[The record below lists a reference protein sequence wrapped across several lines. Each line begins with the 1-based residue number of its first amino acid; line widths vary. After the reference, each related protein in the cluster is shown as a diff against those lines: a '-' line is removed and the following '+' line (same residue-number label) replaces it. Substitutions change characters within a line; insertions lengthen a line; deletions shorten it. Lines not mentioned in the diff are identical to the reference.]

1 MGFLAKHCKKLNMK
15 KVFLLLILFVTHSVY
30 SQNIP
35 NIPSNVNIESIS
47 DVELLKLWEDAKK
60 EGYSL
65 DQLKTLARAQG
76 ASEMDISKFTKRIN
90 ALQTVSEDTKENDG
104 AIEKTLT
111 SMFGI
116 IPEKEEQNQLT
127 PEEAKLPIFGMDFFE
142 SQSENLNFSN
152 SPQLNLATPS
162 SYQLGPGDELEI
174 LVWGASENTYL
185 STINTS
191 GYIKIDR
198 VAPIYLSGFTV
209 SGAKNRVKKALSKI
223 YSGIS
228 GADESFTKVF
238 FDLNLVKS
246 RSIIV
251 NMVGSI
257 KNPGTYTLPS
267 VTSPLNA
274 LYAAGG
280 PTENGSF
287 RNIKIFRN
295 NRFYKSIDLYEYF
308 INGTSPNI
316 TLRDQDVIIVPK
328 YENRAFVNGEFKET
342 GIFEFKT
349 NETIHDLILFTGG
362 FTPFGFDKKV
372 FIESVSG
379 INKETQSVSDDLFS
393 STNINDGDIIMASA
407 ISGNFNNKV
416 TIEGSVN
423 LPGNYSITESP
434 DLKSLIINA
443 RGLSIDALKTRAI
456 VYRTN
461 DGIESGMLSV
471 NLNDILNDKTEF
483 LFKNND
489 RVQVFSKK
497 NVLDVKTVEIKGEVN
512 SPGIFDFYDGM
523 TVLDLILMSEGV
535 KRTGS
540 FVSIDLYRETLDIDG
555 TPFKSISVDLN
566 SEYGTYNMENNP
578 SLNENDM
585 VVVRNKEGYSLPEFA
600 QIQGLVRSPGFYSIL
615 SNKYSLYDLLE
626 DSGGILP
633 DGSVSGVKIRRVNIT
648 KKEIDEALE
657 NFASDSSSIEI
668 KKQPEYIEFGI
679 DVEKLL
685 ESKGSDFKYN
695 VILKN
700 GDVVTVPKADNTI
713 EVIGEVEQPTVV
725 SYKKGLS
732 TSDAINQAGGFTE
745 IAKKRGIFV
754 VYQNGT
760 ISSNKKFFIFN
771 TMPKLKP
778 GSKIVVPKRVPNPN
792 KTSLTELVG
801 LTSTLATLVVLIR
814 SL

>member
-127 PEEAKLPIFGMDFFE
+127 SEEAKLPIFGMDFFE

-185 STINTS
+185 STINAS

-267 VTSPLNA
+267 VSSPLNA

-316 TLRDQDVIIVPK
+316 TLRDQDVIVVPK

-362 FTPFGFDKKV
+362 FSPFGFDKKV

-434 DLKSLIINA
+434 DLKSLIISA

-461 DGIESGMLSV
+461 DGIENGMLSV

-512 SPGIFDFYDGM
+512 SPGIFDFYEGM

-585 VVVRNKEGYSLPEFA
+585 VIVRIKEGYSLPEFA

-633 DGSVSGVKIRRVNIT
+633 DGSVSGVKIRRVNRT

-668 KKQPEYIEFGI
+668 KKQLEYIEFGI

-685 ESKGSDFKYN
+685 ESKGGDFKYN

-700 GDVVTVPKADNTI
+700 GDIVSVPKADNTI

-725 SYKKGLS
+725 NYKKGLS

-745 IAKKRGIFV
+745 VAKKRGVFV

>member
-1 MGFLAKHCKKLNMK
+1 MK
-15 KVFLLLILFVTHSVY
+15 KIFLILILFFTFSVH

-35 NIPSNVNIESIS
+35 GIPSTVDIESIS
-47 DVELLKLWEDAKK
+47 DKDLSKLWEDAKK
-60 EGYSL
+60 EGYTL

-76 ASEMDISKFTKRIN
+76 ASEQDISKFSERIMS
-90 ALQTVSEDTKENDG
+90 LQTLNDDKVEDDTV
-104 AIEKTLT
+104 EKTLS

-116 IPEKEEQNQLT
+116 VAEKEENNQLIS
-127 PEEAKLPIFGMDFFE
+127 EEAKLPIFGMDFFE
-142 SQSENLNFSN
+142 SQSKNQNLSN
-152 SPQLNLATPS
+152 SPQLNLATPG

-185 STINTS
+185 STINSS

-198 VAPIYLSGFTV
+198 IAPIYLSGFTV
-209 SGAKNRVKKALSKI
+209 SSAKNRVKKALSKI
-223 YSGIS
+223 YSGIDEV
-228 GADESFTKVF
+228 DESFTKVF

-246 RSIIV
+246 RSIII

-295 NRFYKSIDLYEYF
+295 NSFYKSIDLYEYF
-308 INGTSPNI
+308 VNGTSPNI
-316 TLRDQDVIIVPK
+316 TLRDQDVIIIPK

-349 NETIHDLILFTGG
+349 NETISDLILFTGG
-362 FTPFGFDKKV
+362 FSPFGFDKKV

-379 INKETQSVSDDLFS
+379 INKESQSVSEDLFS
-393 STNINDGDIIMASA
+393 STNINDGDIIMANA

-416 TIEGSVN
+416 TIEGAVN
-423 LPGNYSITESP
+423 LPGNYSIIESP
-434 DLKSLIINA
+434 DLKSLIVSA
-443 RGLSIDALKTRAI
+443 RGLSVDALKTRAI
-456 VYRTN
+456 VFRTN
-461 DGIESGMLSV
+461 DGIENGMLSV

-489 RVQVFSKK
+489 RVKVFSKR
-497 NVLDVKTVEIKGEVN
+497 NVLDTRSVEIKGEVN
-512 SPGIFDFYDGM
+512 SPGVFDFYDGM
-523 TVLDLILMSEGV
+523 TVLDLVLMSEGM

-540 FVSIDLYRETLDIDG
+540 FVSIDLYRETLDVDG
-555 TPFKSISVDLN
+555 TPYKSISVDLS
-566 SEYGTYNMENNP
+566 SEYGTYNMKNNP
-578 SLNENDM
+578 VLNENDM
-585 VVVRNKEGYSLPEFA
+585 VVVRIKEGYSLPEFA
-600 QIQGLVRSPGFYSIL
+600 EIKGLVKAPGFYSIL

-626 DSGGILP
+626 DSGGVLP
-633 DGSVSGVKIRRVNIT
+633 NGSVSGIKIKRVNLS
-648 KKEIDEALE
+648 KKEIDKALE
-657 NFASDSSSIEI
+657 DFASDSSGIEANE
-668 KKQPEYIEFGI
+668 QLEYIEFGI

-685 ESKGSDFKYN
+685 DSKGSDFKYN
-695 VILKN
+695 VILKD
-700 GDVVTVPKADNTI
+700 GDIVSVPKIDNTI
-713 EVIGEVEQPTVV
+713 EVVGEVEQPTVV
-725 SYKKGLS
+725 NYKKGLS
-732 TSDAINQAGGFTE
+732 ASEAINQAGGFTE
-745 IAKKRGIFV
+745 ISKKRGVFV

-760 ISSNKKFFIFN
+760 ISSNKRFLIFN

-778 GSKIVVPKRVPNPN
+778 GSKIVVPKRIPNPN
-792 KTSLTELVG
+792 KTSLADLVG
-801 LTSTLATLVVLIR
+801 ITSTLATLVVLIR

>member
-1 MGFLAKHCKKLNMK
+1 MF
-15 KVFLLLILFVTHSVY
+15 FTFSVH

-35 NIPSNVNIESIS
+35 GIPSNVNIESIS
-47 DVELLKLWEDAKK
+47 DKDLSKLWEDAKK
-60 EGYSL
+60 EGYTL

-76 ASEMDISKFTKRIN
+76 ASEQDISKFSERIMS
-90 ALQTVSEDTKENDG
+90 LQTLNDDKALDDTV
-104 AIEKTLT
+104 EKTLS

-116 IPEKEEQNQLT
+116 VAEKEENNQLIS
-127 PEEAKLPIFGMDFFE
+127 EETKLPIFGMDFFK
-142 SQSENLNFSN
+142 SQSKNQNLSN
-152 SPQLNLATPS
+152 SPQLNLATPG

-185 STINTS
+185 SKINLS

-198 VAPIYLSGFTV
+198 IAPIYLSGFTV

-223 YSGIS
+223 YSGIDE
-228 GADESFTKVF
+228 ADESFTKVF

-246 RSIIV
+246 RSIII

-295 NRFYKSIDLYEYF
+295 NSFYKSIDLYEYF
-308 INGTSPNI
+308 VNGTSPNI

-342 GIFEFKT
+342 GIFEFKA
-349 NETIHDLILFTGG
+349 NETISDLILFTGG
-362 FTPFGFDKKV
+362 FSPFGFDKKV

-379 INKETQSVSDDLFS
+379 INKESQSVSEDLFN
-393 STNINDGDIIMASA
+393 STNINDGDIIIANA

-416 TIEGSVN
+416 TIEGAVN
-423 LPGNYSITESP
+423 LPGNYSIIESP
-434 DLKSLIINA
+434 DLKSLIISA
-443 RGLSIDALKTRAI
+443 KGLSIDALKTRAI
-456 VYRTN
+456 VFRTN
-461 DGIESGMLSV
+461 DGIENGMLSV

-489 RVQVFSKK
+489 RVKVFSKK
-497 NVLDVKTVEIKGEVN
+497 NVLDTRSVEIKGEVN
-512 SPGIFDFYDGM
+512 SPGVFDFYDGM
-523 TVLDLILMSEGV
+523 TVLDLVLMSEGM

-540 FVSIDLYRETLDIDG
+540 FVSIDLYRETLDLNG
-555 TPFKSISVDLN
+555 TPYKSISVDLS
-566 SEYGTYNMENNP
+566 SEYGTYNLENNP
-578 SLNENDM
+578 VLNENDM
-585 VVVRNKEGYSLPEFA
+585 VVVRIKEGYSLPEFA
-600 QIQGLVRSPGFYSIL
+600 EIKGLVKAPGFYSIL

-626 DSGGILP
+626 DSGGVLP
-633 DGSVSGVKIRRVNIT
+633 NGSVSGIKIKRVNVS

-657 NFASDSSSIEI
+657 DFASNSSGIEANE
-668 KKQPEYIEFGI
+668 QLEYIEFGI

-685 ESKGSDFKYN
+685 DSKGSDFKNN
-695 VILKN
+695 VILKD
-700 GDVVTVPKADNTI
+700 GDIVSVPKIDNTI
-713 EVIGEVEQPTVV
+713 EVVGEVEQPTVV
-725 SYKKGLS
+725 NYKKGLS
-732 TSDAINQAGGFTE
+732 AFEAINQAGGFTE
-745 IAKKRGIFV
+745 IAKKRGVFV

-760 ISSNKKFFIFN
+760 ISSNKKFFVFN

-778 GSKIVVPKRVPNPN
+778 GSKIVVPKRIPNPN
-792 KTSLTELVG
+792 KTSIADLVG
-801 LTSTLATLVVLIR
+801 ITSTLATLVVLIR

>member
-1 MGFLAKHCKKLNMK
+1 MK
-15 KVFLLLILFVTHSVY
+15 KIFLILILFFTFSVH

-35 NIPSNVNIESIS
+35 GIPSNVNIESIS
-47 DVELLKLWEDAKK
+47 DKDLSKLWEDAKK
-60 EGYSL
+60 EGYTL

-76 ASEMDISKFTKRIN
+76 ASEQDISKFSERVMS
-90 ALQTVSEDTKENDG
+90 LQTLNDDKAEDDTV
-104 AIEKTLT
+104 EKTLS

-116 IPEKEEQNQLT
+116 VAEKEENNLLIS
-127 PEEAKLPIFGMDFFE
+127 EEAKLPIFGMDFFE
-142 SQSENLNFSN
+142 SQSKNQNLSN
-152 SPQLNLATPS
+152 SPQLNLATPG

-198 VAPIYLSGFTV
+198 IAPIYLSGFTV
-209 SGAKNRVKKALSKI
+209 SGAKNKVKKALSKI
-223 YSGIS
+223 YSGIDE
-228 GADESFTKVF
+228 ADESFTKVF

-246 RSIIV
+246 RSIII

-295 NRFYKSIDLYEYF
+295 NSFYKSIDLYEYF
-308 INGTSPNI
+308 VNGTSPNI

-349 NETIHDLILFTGG
+349 NETISDLILFTGG
-362 FTPFGFDKKV
+362 FSPFGFDKKV

-379 INKETQSVSDDLFS
+379 INKESQSVSEDLFS
-393 STNINDGDIIMASA
+393 STNINDGDIIMANA

-416 TIEGSVN
+416 TIEGAVN
-423 LPGNYSITESP
+423 LPGNYSIIESP
-434 DLKSLIINA
+434 DLKSLIVNA
-443 RGLSIDALKTRAI
+443 RGLSVDALKTRAI
-456 VYRTN
+456 VFRTN
-461 DGIESGMLSV
+461 DGIENGMLSV

-489 RVQVFSKK
+489 RVKVFSKK
-497 NVLDVKTVEIKGEVN
+497 NVLDTRNVEIKGEVN
-512 SPGIFDFYDGM
+512 SPGVFDFYDGM
-523 TVLDLILMSEGV
+523 TVLDLVLMSEGM

-540 FVSIDLYRETLDIDG
+540 FVSIDLYRETLDVDG
-555 TPFKSISVDLN
+555 TPYKSISVDLS

-578 SLNENDM
+578 VLNENDM
-585 VVVRNKEGYSLPEFA
+585 VIVRIKEGYSLPEFA
-600 QIQGLVRSPGFYSIL
+600 EIKGLVKAPGFYSIL

-626 DSGGILP
+626 DSGGVLP
-633 DGSVSGVKIRRVNIT
+633 NGSVSGIKIKRVNVS

-657 NFASDSSSIEI
+657 DFASGSSGIEANE
-668 KKQPEYIEFGI
+668 QLEYIEFGI

-685 ESKGSDFKYN
+685 DSKGSDFKYN
-695 VILKN
+695 VILKD
-700 GDVVTVPKADNTI
+700 GDIVSVPKIDNTI
-713 EVIGEVEQPTVV
+713 EVVGEVEQPTVV
-725 SYKKGLS
+725 NYKKGLS
-732 TSDAINQAGGFTE
+732 AFEAINQAGGFTE
-745 IAKKRGIFV
+745 ISKKRGVFV

-760 ISSNKKFFIFN
+760 ISSNKRFFIFN

-778 GSKIVVPKRVPNPN
+778 GSKIVVPKRIPNPN
-792 KTSLTELVG
+792 KTSLADLVG
-801 LTSTLATLVVLIR
+801 ITSTLATLVVLIR

>member
-1 MGFLAKHCKKLNMK
+1 M
-15 KVFLLLILFVTHSVY
+15 FVTFSVH
-30 SQNIP
+30 SQNLP
-35 NIPSNVNIESIS
+35 VVPSNIDIESIS
-47 DVELLKLWEDAKK
+47 DKELSKLWEDAKK
-60 EGYSL
+60 EGYTL
-65 DQLKTLARAQG
+65 DQLKNLARVQG
-76 ASEMDISKFTKRIN
+76 ASETDISKFSERIML
-90 ALQTVSEDTKENDG
+90 LQTSNNEKKEDGKV
-104 AIEKTLT
+104 EKALS

-116 IPEKEEQNQLT
+116 NTEKKEKNQVISEQ
-127 PEEAKLPIFGMDFFE
+127 AKLRIFGMDFFE
-142 SQSENLNFSN
+142 SQSKSPNLSN
-152 SPQLNLATPS
+152 SPQLNLATPG
-162 SYQLGPGDELEI
+162 SYPLGPGDELEI

-198 VAPIYLSGFTV
+198 IAPIYLSGFTV

-223 YSGIS
+223 YSGIDE
-228 GADESFTKVF
+228 ADESFTKVF

-246 RSIIV
+246 RSIII

-295 NRFYKSIDLYEYF
+295 NSYYKSIDLYDYF
-308 INGTSPNI
+308 VNGTSPSI

-342 GIFEFKT
+342 GVFEFKT
-349 NETIHDLILFTGG
+349 NETISDLILFTGG
-362 FTPFGFDKKV
+362 FSPFGFDKKV

-379 INKETQSVSDDLFS
+379 INKESQSVSDDLFS
-393 STNINDGDIIMASA
+393 STNINDGDIIMANA
-407 ISGNFNNKV
+407 ISGNFNNTV
-416 TIEGSVN
+416 TIEGAVN

-434 DLKSLIINA
+434 DLKSLIVNA
-443 RGLSIDALKTRAI
+443 KGLSVDALKTRAI
-456 VYRTN
+456 VFRTN
-461 DGIESGMLSV
+461 HGIEDGLLSV
-471 NLNDILNDKTEF
+471 NLNDILNDKIEF

-489 RVQVFSKK
+489 RVKVFSKK
-497 NVLDVKTVEIKGEVN
+497 NVLDLRTVEIKGEVN
-512 SPGIFDFYDGM
+512 SPGVFEFYDGM
-523 TVLDLILMSEGV
+523 TVLDLVLISKGV

-540 FVSIDLYRETLDIDG
+540 FVSIDLYRETLDVSG
-555 TPFKSISVDLN
+555 TPFESIFVDLN
-566 SEYGTYNMENNP
+566 SEYGTYNIENNP
-578 SLNENDM
+578 ILKENDM
-585 VVVRNKEGYSLPEFA
+585 VIVRNKEGYSLPEFA
-600 QIQGLVRSPGFYSIL
+600 QIEGLVKSPGFYSIL

-633 DGSVSGVKIRRVNIT
+633 DGSVSGIKIKRVNLSRG
-648 KKEIDEALE
+648 EIDAALR
-657 NFASDSSSIEI
+657 NFASNSSGIEA
-668 KKQPEYIEFGI
+668 KKQLEYIEFGI

-685 ESKGSDFKYN
+685 DSKGSDFKYN
-695 VILKN
+695 VILKD
-700 GDVVTVPKADNTI
+700 GDIVSVPKIDNTI
-713 EVIGEVEQPTVV
+713 EVVGEVEQPTVV
-725 SYKKGLS
+725 NYKKGLS
-732 TSDAINQAGGFTE
+732 ASEAINQAGGFTE
-745 IAKKRGIFV
+745 IAKKRGVFV

-778 GSKIVVPKRVPNPN
+778 GSKIVVPKRIPNPN
-792 KTSLTELVG
+792 KTSLADLIG
-801 LTSTLATLVVLIR
+801 ITSTLATLVVLIR

>member
-1 MGFLAKHCKKLNMK
+1 MK
-15 KVFLLLILFVTHSVY
+15 KIFYLLILFVSFNVY
-30 SQNIP
+30 SQNVP
-35 NIPSNVNIESIS
+35 GIPSNVDIESIS
-47 DVELLKLWEDAKK
+47 DEDLSKLWEDAKK
-60 EGYSL
+60 EGYTL

-76 ASEMDISKFTKRIN
+76 ASEQDISKFSERIMS
-90 ALQTVSEDTKENDG
+90 LQTLNDDKVEDDTV
-104 AIEKTLT
+104 EKTLS

-116 IPEKEEQNQLT
+116 VAEKEENNQLIS
-127 PEEAKLPIFGMDFFE
+127 EEAKLPIFGMDFFE
-142 SQSENLNFSN
+142 SQSKNQNLSN
-152 SPQLNLATPS
+152 SPQLNLATPG

-198 VAPIYLSGFTV
+198 IAPIYLSGFTV
-209 SGAKNRVKKALSKI
+209 SGAKNKVKKALSKI
-223 YSGIS
+223 YSGIDE
-228 GADESFTKVF
+228 ADESFTKVF

-246 RSIIV
+246 RSIII

-295 NRFYKSIDLYEYF
+295 NSFYKSIDLYEYF
-308 INGTSPNI
+308 VNGTSPNI

-349 NETIHDLILFTGG
+349 NETISDLILFTGG
-362 FTPFGFDKKV
+362 FSPFGFDKKV

-379 INKETQSVSDDLFS
+379 INKESQSVTEDLFS
-393 STNINDGDIIMASA
+393 STNIHDGDIIMANA

-416 TIEGSVN
+416 TIEGAVN
-423 LPGNYSITESP
+423 LPGNYSIIESP
-434 DLKSLIINA
+434 DLKSLIVNA
-443 RGLSIDALKTRAI
+443 RGLSVDALKTRAI
-456 VYRTN
+456 VFRTN
-461 DGIESGMLSV
+461 DGIENGMLSV

-489 RVQVFSKK
+489 RVKVFSKK
-497 NVLDVKTVEIKGEVN
+497 NVLDTRSVEIKGEVN
-512 SPGIFDFYDGM
+512 SPGVFDFYDGM
-523 TVLDLILMSEGV
+523 TVLDLVLMSEGM

-540 FVSIDLYRETLDIDG
+540 FVSIDLYRETLDVGG
-555 TPFKSISVDLN
+555 TPYKSISVDLS

-578 SLNENDM
+578 VLNENDM
-585 VVVRNKEGYSLPEFA
+585 VIVRIKEGYSLPEFA
-600 QIQGLVRSPGFYSIL
+600 EIKGLVKAPGFYSIL

-626 DSGGILP
+626 DSGGVLP
-633 DGSVSGVKIRRVNIT
+633 NGSVSGIKIKRVNVS

-657 NFASDSSSIEI
+657 SFASDSSGIEI
-668 KKQPEYIEFGI
+668 KKQLEYIEFGI

-685 ESKGSDFKYN
+685 ESKGNDFKYN
-695 VILKN
+695 VILKD
-700 GDVVTVPKADNTI
+700 GDIVSVPKVDNTI
-713 EVIGEVEQPTVV
+713 EVVGEVEQPTVV
-725 SYKKGLS
+725 NYKNGLS
-732 TSDAINQAGGFTE
+732 APDAINQAGGFTE
-745 IAKKRGIFV
+745 LAKKRGVFV

-760 ISSNKKFFIFN
+760 ISSNKNFFIFN

-778 GSKIVVPKRVPNPN
+778 GSKIVVPKRMQNPN
-792 KTSLTELVG
+792 KTSLTDLVG

>member
-35 NIPSNVNIESIS
+35 NIPSNINIESIG
-47 DVELLKLWEDAKK
+47 DVELLKLLENAKK

-90 ALQTVSEDTKENDG
+90 ALQADAEDIKEKDG

-127 PEEAKLPIFGMDFFE
+127 SEEAKLPIFGMDFFD
-142 SQSENLNFSN
+142 SQSENLSFSN
-152 SPQLNLATPS
+152 NPQLNLATPN

-228 GADESFTKVF
+228 SADESFAKVF

-274 LYAAGG
+274 LYATGG

-316 TLRDQDVIIVPK
+316 TLRDQDVIVVPK
-328 YENRAFVNGEFKET
+328 YENRAYVNGEFKET

-349 NETIHDLILFTGG
+349 NETIDDLILFTGG
-362 FTPFGFDKKV
+362 FSPFGFDKKV

-379 INKETQSVSDDLFS
+379 INKKTQSVSDDLFS

-416 TIEGSVN
+416 TIEGSIN

-434 DLKSLIINA
+434 DLKSLIISA

-461 DGIESGMLSV
+461 DGVENEMLSV

-512 SPGIFDFYDGM
+512 SPGVFDFYDGM

-540 FVSIDLYRETLDIDG
+540 FLSIDLYRETLDIDG
-555 TPFKSISVDLN
+555 TPFKSISVNLN

-585 VVVRNKEGYSLPEFA
+585 VIVRTKEGYSLAEFA

-615 SNKYSLYDLLE
+615 SNKYSLYNLLE

-633 DGSVSGVKIRRVNIT
+633 DGSVSGIKIKRVNIS
-648 KKEIDEALE
+648 KKEIDEAIE
-657 NFASDSSSIEI
+657 KFASDSSGIEI
-668 KKQPEYIEFGI
+668 KKQLEYIEFGI

-685 ESKGSDFKYN
+685 ESKGNDFKYN

-700 GDVVTVPKADNTI
+700 GDIVTVPKADNTI

-725 SYKKGLS
+725 NYKNGLS

-745 IAKKRGIFV
+745 IAKKRGVFV

>member
-1 MGFLAKHCKKLNMK
+1 MK
-15 KVFLLLILFVTHSVY
+15 KIFLILILFFTFSVH
-30 SQNIP
+30 SQNVP
-35 NIPSNVNIESIS
+35 GIPSNVNIESIS
-47 DVELLKLWEDAKK
+47 DKDLSKLWEDAKK
-60 EGYSL
+60 EGYTL

-76 ASEMDISKFTKRIN
+76 ASEQDISKFSERVMS
-90 ALQTVSEDTKENDG
+90 LQTLNDDKVEDDTV
-104 AIEKTLT
+104 EKTLS

-116 IPEKEEQNQLT
+116 VAEKEENNQLIS
-127 PEEAKLPIFGMDFFE
+127 EEAKLPIFGMDFFE
-142 SQSENLNFSN
+142 SQSKNQNLSN
-152 SPQLNLATPS
+152 SPQLNLATPG

-198 VAPIYLSGFTV
+198 IAPIYLSGFTV
-209 SGAKNRVKKALSKI
+209 SGAKNKVKKALSKI
-223 YSGIS
+223 YSGIDE
-228 GADESFTKVF
+228 ADESFTKVF

-246 RSIIV
+246 RSIII

-295 NRFYKSIDLYEYF
+295 NSFYKSIDLYEYF
-308 INGTSPNI
+308 VNGTSPNI

-349 NETIHDLILFTGG
+349 NETISDLILFTGG
-362 FTPFGFDKKV
+362 FSPFGFDKKV

-379 INKETQSVSDDLFS
+379 INKESQSVTEDLFS
-393 STNINDGDIIMASA
+393 STNIHDGDIIMANA

-416 TIEGSVN
+416 TIEGAVN
-423 LPGNYSITESP
+423 LPGNYSIIESP
-434 DLKSLIINA
+434 DLKSLIVNA
-443 RGLSIDALKTRAI
+443 RGLSVDALKTRAI
-456 VYRTN
+456 VFRTN
-461 DGIESGMLSV
+461 DGIENGMLSV

-489 RVQVFSKK
+489 RVKVFSKK
-497 NVLDVKTVEIKGEVN
+497 NVLDTRSVEIKGEVN
-512 SPGIFDFYDGM
+512 SPGVFDFYDGM
-523 TVLDLILMSEGV
+523 TVLDLVLMSEGM

-540 FVSIDLYRETLDIDG
+540 FVSIDLYRETLDVDG
-555 TPFKSISVDLN
+555 TPYKSISVDLS

-578 SLNENDM
+578 VLNENDM
-585 VVVRNKEGYSLPEFA
+585 VIVRIKEGYSLPEFA
-600 QIQGLVRSPGFYSIL
+600 EIKGLVKAPGFYSIL

-626 DSGGILP
+626 DSGGVLP
-633 DGSVSGVKIRRVNIT
+633 NGSVSGIKIKRVNVS

-657 NFASDSSSIEI
+657 SFASDSSGIEI
-668 KKQPEYIEFGI
+668 KKQLEYIEFGI

-685 ESKGSDFKYN
+685 ESKGNDFKYN
-695 VILKN
+695 VILKD
-700 GDVVTVPKADNTI
+700 GDIVSVPKVDNTI
-713 EVIGEVEQPTVV
+713 EVVGEVEQPTVV
-725 SYKKGLS
+725 NYKNGLS
-732 TSDAINQAGGFTE
+732 ASDAINQAGGFTE
-745 IAKKRGIFV
+745 LAKKRGVFV

-760 ISSNKKFFIFN
+760 ISSNKNFFIFN

-778 GSKIVVPKRVPNPN
+778 GSKIVVPKRMQNPN
-792 KTSLTELVG
+792 KTSLTDLVG

>member
-1 MGFLAKHCKKLNMK
+1 MF
-15 KVFLLLILFVTHSVY
+15 FTFSVH
-30 SQNIP
+30 SQNVP
-35 NIPSNVNIESIS
+35 GIPSNVNIESIS
-47 DVELLKLWEDAKK
+47 DKDLSKLWEDAKK
-60 EGYSL
+60 EGYTL

-76 ASEMDISKFTKRIN
+76 ASEQDISKFSERIMS
-90 ALQTVSEDTKENDG
+90 LQTLNDDKVEDDTV
-104 AIEKTLT
+104 EKTLS

-116 IPEKEEQNQLT
+116 VAEKEENNQLIS
-127 PEEAKLPIFGMDFFE
+127 EEAKLPIFGMDFFE
-142 SQSENLNFSN
+142 SQSKNQNLSN
-152 SPQLNLATPS
+152 SPQLNLATPG

-198 VAPIYLSGFTV
+198 IAPIYLSGFTV
-209 SGAKNRVKKALSKI
+209 SGAKNKVKKALSKI
-223 YSGIS
+223 YSGIDE
-228 GADESFTKVF
+228 ADESFTKVF

-246 RSIIV
+246 RSIII

-295 NRFYKSIDLYEYF
+295 NSFYKSIDLYEYF
-308 INGTSPNI
+308 VNGTSPNI

-349 NETIHDLILFTGG
+349 NETISDLILFTGG
-362 FTPFGFDKKV
+362 FSPFGFDKKV

-379 INKETQSVSDDLFS
+379 INKESQSVTEDLFS
-393 STNINDGDIIMASA
+393 STNIHDGDIIMANA

-416 TIEGSVN
+416 TIEGAVN
-423 LPGNYSITESP
+423 LPGNYSIIESP
-434 DLKSLIINA
+434 DLKSLIVNA
-443 RGLSIDALKTRAI
+443 RGLSVDALKTRAI
-456 VYRTN
+456 VFRTN
-461 DGIESGMLSV
+461 DGIENGMLSV

-489 RVQVFSKK
+489 RVKVFSKK
-497 NVLDVKTVEIKGEVN
+497 NVLDTRSVEIKGEVN
-512 SPGIFDFYDGM
+512 SPGVFDFYDGM
-523 TVLDLILMSEGV
+523 TVLDLVLMSEGM

-540 FVSIDLYRETLDIDG
+540 FVSIDLYRETLDVGG
-555 TPFKSISVDLN
+555 TPYKSISVDLS

-578 SLNENDM
+578 VLNENDM
-585 VVVRNKEGYSLPEFA
+585 VIVRIKEGYSLPEFA
-600 QIQGLVRSPGFYSIL
+600 EIKGLVKAPGFYSIL

-626 DSGGILP
+626 DSGGVLP
-633 DGSVSGVKIRRVNIT
+633 NGSVSGIKIKRVNVS

-657 NFASDSSSIEI
+657 SFASDSSGIEI
-668 KKQPEYIEFGI
+668 KKQLEYIEFGI

-685 ESKGSDFKYN
+685 ESKGNDFKYN
-695 VILKN
+695 VILKD
-700 GDVVTVPKADNTI
+700 GDIVSVPKVDNTI
-713 EVIGEVEQPTVV
+713 EVVGEVEQPTVV
-725 SYKKGLS
+725 NYKNGLS
-732 TSDAINQAGGFTE
+732 APDAINQAGGFTE
-745 IAKKRGIFV
+745 LAKKRGVFV

-760 ISSNKKFFIFN
+760 ISSNKKIFIFN

-778 GSKIVVPKRVPNPN
+778 GSKIVVPKRMQNPN
-792 KTSLTELVG
+792 KTSLTDLVG